1 MAQLLDLAKARLDGF
16 FVLLLPLGLWWML
29 WLGISPGS
37 IQDIFN
43 PGSFTEF
50 LHGLR
55 AASPFVAAGVAALF
69 MLVKLPNHGRGRLFF
84 FSPLALV
91 ALYGLVGVAASLRSP
106 DTSVALYWTALYLTV
121 PLILWAAMWGPDSL
135 RQIQRIIQF
144 NWLIIGLA
152 FVALFG
158 VGLISLNLDQ
168 AILNPSDLLRCQGV
182 ESWFQH
188 TSGVL
193 RSTGVGRFAA
203 VTGIIAL
210 SLVWNG
216 KIGAIWGLV
225 FLASLVLLVSTGA
238 RGSMVSFA
246 VAIPVVYW
254 LMSGKRSKIGAAIFL
269 GILPPILWST
279 GAAETFVRSCLLT
292 ETAPDQ
298 IDYLKLRAPKA
309 DSDPGSSGLILQPTG
324 QPSNVSS
331 TPNPTAQPS
340 NLTSTPKPTGQ
351 PSNLTSIP
359 KPAVQPANRPSTP
372 NPTGPTPM
380 PQDRITP
387 QGQTKP
393 AEANDDSS
401 ESGYFSGTGRT
412 QIWAAGWR
420 FIELSPVLGYGFQ
433 ADRLVLGTHMHNAAL
448 HALIQTGF
456 LGAIPFIGAILW
468 AWFLLIKTL
477 RNINRLPPAHKTL
490 LVQVAGMLVFLS
502 VRSLPEST
510 GAFFGIDWL
519 LLGPLL
525 LYLRLVNSG
534 DAATEEGA

>member
-1 MAQLLDLAKARLDGF
+1 MARLLNQTKAQLGGF
-16 FVLLLPLGLWWML
+16 IVLFLPLGLWGML
-29 WLGISPGS
+29 WLGIAPGS
-37 IQDIFN
+37 IRDVFS
-43 PGSFTEF
+43 PESFTQF

-55 AASPFVAAGVAALF
+55 AAAPFVALGVAALF
-69 MLVKLPNHGRGRLFF
+69 MLVQFPNRDSGKLFF
-84 FSPLALV
+84 FSPLALL
-91 ALYGLVGVAASLRSP
+91 ALYGLVGIAVSVRSP
-106 DTSVALYWTALYLTV
+106 DTSLALYWASLYLTV
-121 PLILWAAMWGPDSL
+121 PLILWAAMWSPDSPL
-135 RQIQRIIQF
+135 QIQRIIQF
-144 NWLIIGLA
+144 NWLIIGIGFLVL
-152 FVALFG
+152 FVI
-158 VGLISLNLDQ
+158 GLISLNLDQ
-168 AILNPSDLLRCQGV
+168 AILKPSDLLRCQGV
-182 ESWFQH
+182 SSWFEH

-216 KIGAIWGLV
+216 KIGVFWGVV
-225 FLASLVLLVSTGA
+225 FLASLALLLSTGA
-238 RGSMVSFA
+238 RGSMIPFA
-246 VAIPVVYW
+246 AAIPVVYW
-254 LMSGKRSKIGAAIFL
+254 LTSGKKAKVGAAICIVFL
-269 GILPPILWST
+269 VPILWST

-292 ETAPDQ
+292 ETTPDQ
-298 IDYLKLRAPKA
+298 IEYLKLRIPTPTL
-309 DSDPGSSGLILQPTG
+309 DPATLSQIP
-324 QPSNVSS
+324 QPSV
-331 TPNPTAQPS
+331 PAPTVQPS
-340 NLTSTPKPTGQ
+340 VQNPLEQAPEPTPPPQEPRLRQDQTE
-351 PSNLTSIP
+351 
-359 KPAVQPANRPSTP
+359 PANVQDAPS
-372 NPTGPTPM
+372 
-380 PQDRITP
+380 
-387 QGQTKP
+387 
-393 AEANDDSS
+393 A
-401 ESGYFSGTGRT
+401 SGFYTGTGRT

-534 DAATEEGA
+534 DATTEEGA